1 MENRKKIAILASY
14 NGSGFETI
22 QNAILEGVLNAEVC
36 VIITNNSNAGV
47 LQKAEKFGVDSFVVN
62 SKLFPDENL
71 DLKITNI
78 LKEYECDYIFLSGFM
93 KKIEK
98 NLLENF
104 PKKIINT
111 HPAILPSI
119 YGGAGM
125 YGSFVHQAVVKN
137 GEKKSG
143 VTIHYID
150 ENYDEGET
158 ILIKEL
164 ELSSDET
171 AETLE
176 TRIKNLEKIAIVEA
190 FKKVLA

>member
-1 MENRKKIAILASY
+1 MIKKIGILASY

-22 QNAILEGVLNAEVC
+22 QNAIEDGILDAKVC
-36 VIITNNSNAGV
+36 VIITNNSSAGV
-47 LQKAEKFGVDSFVVN
+47 INKAKKYGIDSFIVN
-62 SKLFPDENL
+62 SKLYPDENL
-71 DLKITNI
+71 DLKITQI
-78 LKEYECDYIFLSGFM
+78 LKDYECDYIFLSGFM
-93 KKIEK
+93 KKIEE
-98 NLLENF
+98 NLLKAF

-164 ELSSDET
+164 ELNADET

-176 TRIKNLEKIAIVEA
+176 TRIKDLEKIAIVEA

>member
-1 MENRKKIAILASY
+1 MENRKKIGILASY

-71 DLKITNI
+71 DLKITNL
-78 LKEYECDYIFLSGFM
+78 LKNYGCDYIFLSGFM

-125 YGSFVHQAVVKN
+125 YGSFVHKAVVKN
-137 GEKKSG
+137 NEKKSG

>member
-78 LKEYECDYIFLSGFM
+78 LKEYKCDYIFLSGFM
-93 KKIEK
+93 KKIC
-98 NLLENF
+98 
-104 PKKIINT
+104 
-111 HPAILPSI
+111 
-119 YGGAGM
+119 
-125 YGSFVHQAVVKN
+125 
-137 GEKKSG
+137 
-143 VTIHYID
+143 
-150 ENYDEGET
+150 
-158 ILIKEL
+158 
-164 ELSSDET
+164 
-171 AETLE
+171 
-176 TRIKNLEKIAIVEA
+176 
-190 FKKVLA
+190 